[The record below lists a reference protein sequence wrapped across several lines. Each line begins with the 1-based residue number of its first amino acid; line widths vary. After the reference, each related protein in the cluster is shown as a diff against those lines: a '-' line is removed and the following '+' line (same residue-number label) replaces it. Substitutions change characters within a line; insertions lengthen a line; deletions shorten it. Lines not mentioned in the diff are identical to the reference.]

1 MKVFNI
7 QDKTKVEI
15 IEHNIFDKNLDIF
28 RMKNNTV
35 FTKLNYPFINCLERN
50 TFIRVCKQNGKR
62 AKQT

>member
-28 RMKNNTV
+28 GMKNNTV
-35 FTKLNYPFINCLERN
+35 KLNLNIHSLTVSKKIFYSSL
-50 TFIRVCKQNGKR
+50 
-62 AKQT
+62 